1 MDYNLVGVALPAGAK
16 NVQLRFTDAAYEK
29 GKLVTWLA
37 LALSLGALDR
47 RMARRAAAHRAGTCH
62 GLTS

>member
-29 GKLVTWLA
+29 GKLVAWLA
-37 LALSLGALDR
+37 LALSLVLWIGGWLAER
-47 RMARRAAAHRAGTCH
+47 RRTAPVPVTA
-62 GLTS
+62 